1 MIIKTEK
8 YTLYNDDCLEVL
20 KTLPDNFVDSIV
32 TDPPAGIG
40 FMNKSWDSD
49 KGGRDNWIS
58 WMTEIACECIRILK
72 PGGHALVWAIPKTS
86 HWTATA
92 CENAGFEIRDRII
105 HCFGSGFPKNLDIS
119 KSIDKKLGVQRKVVG
134 NKIGASG
141 KRNSKIFGDRP
152 CLSDPNYDPS
162 IITSPETDEAKQWE
176 DWGTALKPAV
186 EDWWLCR
193 KPLEGS
199 VAENVLKYGT
209 GGINIDKCRII
220 YSNNDDPRIGKNY
233 FHKAKAGLEN
243 GNKDNSQGNLQELYK
258 NNGRYP
264 ANLIHDGSDEI
275 EKLFP
280 ETKSGKSNGNAKIG
294 ESGNVTPL
302 RRGNLISR
310 NDVSSAS
317 RFFYCAKASK
327 KDREEGLENFI
338 ESDST
343 IQNTSGRRF
352 NPICDNTGE
361 RIQNCSCG
369 NCTWSKDTNPKRK
382 NVHPTVKPVELMKYL
397 CRLITPP
404 GGIILDPFMG
414 SGSTGKAAILENFN
428 FIGVEKEFDYFN
440 IAKARIEYVTKNLLE
455 FLET

>member
-1 MIIKTEK
+1 MNIVKTK
-8 YTLYNDDCLEVL
+8 NYTLYNSNCLGVL

-40 FMNKSWDSD
+40 FMNKSWDSN

-58 WMTEIACECIRILK
+58 WMTEIASECLRILK
-72 PGGHALVWAIPKTS
+72 PGGYVLVWAIPKTS

-92 CENAGFEIRDRII
+92 WENAGFEIRDRII
-105 HCFGSGFPKNLDIS
+105 HCFGSGFPKNLDIG
-119 KSIDKKLGVQRKVVG
+119 KQIEKKF
-134 NKIGASG
+134 G
-141 KRNSKIFGDRP
+141 KNEEE
-152 CLSDPNYDPS
+152 NYNG
-162 IITSPETDEAKQWE
+162 I
-176 DWGTALKPAV
+176 GTALKPAV

-193 KPLEGS
+193 KSVEGTI
-199 VAENVLKYGT
+199 VENVLKYGT
-209 GGINIDKCRII
+209 GGINIDDCRI
-220 YSNNDDPRIGKNY
+220 SNQDSLSGEIVSK
-233 FHKAKAGLEN
+233 
-243 GNKDNSQGNLQELYK
+243 
-258 NNGRYP
+258 GRFP
-264 ANLIHDGSDEI
+264 ANFIHDGSDEI
-275 EKLFP
+275 LEMFP

-294 ESGNVTPL
+294 EGGNIIPL
-302 RRGNLISR
+302 RRGTLIPR
-310 NDVSSAS
+310 NDDGSAS

-352 NPICDNTGE
+352 NPICNNTGK

-369 NCTWSKDTNPKRK
+369 NCDWSKDTNPKRK

-428 FIGVEKEFDYFN
+428 FIGVENESEYFE
-440 IAKARIEYVTKNLLE
+440 IANARIQYVNKTLLK
-455 FLET
+455 FLEN